1 MSAFAADAS
10 CFLFV
15 LIHLIITVV
24 LVVVVVVVV
33 VIVVK
38 VVVTFAAGYL
48 SKLSLQVCELGCYVS
63 E

>member
-24 LVVVVVVVV
+24 LVVV

>member
-24 LVVVVVVVV
+24 LVVVVVVV